1 MPALQMQLKSL
12 EFSLNAS
19 TEADDG
25 KKKKKSRETKVYI
38 KKSCQTAG

>member
-25 KKKKKSRETKVYI
+25 KKKKK
-38 KKSCQTAG
+38 KKKKKK